1 MEKEPAKKLPSVS
14 SKCSITSQTGLK
26 RNNSSI
32 ILFQDHSIPV
42 VVEPKSHADE
52 GLETML
58 DGHDEP
64 RTWQNGVCAPVNPA
78 RCCLS
83 NICPCLSAGYLA
95 RKNGSPSA
103 LAAVLGTLFCYPLM
117 ICHIRGKVREQL
129 DLDAGMLEDITCSFC
144 LPGCALEQALN
155 EF

>member
-1 MEKEPAKKLPSVS
+1 
-14 SKCSITSQTGLK
+14 
-26 RNNSSI
+26 
-32 ILFQDHSIPV
+32 
-42 VVEPKSHADE
+42 
-52 GLETML
+52 ML

-95 RKNGSPSA
+95 RKNGSPSGKILLQKCLLKFYSA
-103 LAAVLGTLFCYPLM
+103 LLAVLGTLFCYPLM

-129 DLDAGMLEDITCSFC
+129 DLDAGMIEGKKHFNSRKLKRPKDIACSFC